1 MSYRSF
7 KVSTADLE
15 NYYLPK
21 SFSYD
26 LMLASI
32 NSNGYGQI
40 IYNYYGPG
48 NFQINSYNVWDG
60 ELQSMVVKT
69 PDLSTTYTESQAG
82 PALWNVDSAT
92 GIQFLQDITDIVGL
106 AKLKYCNSCQGRN
119 GLPKTTISNFSNRFV
134 SLDRL
139 KSSLGQKY
147 GYLFYDYDL
156 PNNQD
161 WYVSVYDQTFDK
173 YVFKN
178 YSGVDKSVL
187 QVSEETAIPASLI
200 NISLQSAE
208 PIIPIV
214 CETLSLSYS
223 TISDGICQLPTTEYS
238 IDYKNSVLYNFGFCG
253 DQTAAVGYYS
263 DGKAIFYWD
272 GVNFDKF
279 NICARSSTIRHC
291 CNETVYVIDGVYPV
305 GTVLYTKDVFPAEC
319 FNVIGIGTDD
329 PTTTMAFV
337 QYKGDCKGCTD
348 SYRGGCGGSGTSG
361 SSGGGR

>member
-1 MSYRSF
+1 MSYQSF

-15 NYYLPK
+15 SYYLPK

-26 LMLASI
+26 LMLSSI

-119 GLPKTTISNFSNRFV
+119 GLPRTTISNFSNRFV
-134 SLDRL
+134 SLDSMKRTYD
-139 KSSLGQKY
+139 QKY
-147 GYLFYDYDL
+147 GYLFYDYDFA
-156 PNNQD
+156 NNQD
-161 WYVSVYDQTFDK
+161 WYISVYDPTFDK

-178 YSGVDKSVL
+178 YLGTQKNVI
-187 QVSEETAIPASLI
+187 QVSEETGIPAASI
-200 NISLQSAE
+200 TASLQSAE

-214 CETLSLSYS
+214 CDTIELSYS
-223 TISDGICQLPTTEYS
+223 TTPNNVCDLVQLQYNYDS
-238 IDYKNSVLYNFGFCG
+238 INNVLYINESCG
-253 DQTAAVGYYS
+253 SQTAAIGYYS
-263 DGKAIFYWD
+263 DGKSIFYWD

-319 FNVIGIGTDD
+319 FQVISVGTDD
-329 PTTTMAFV
+329 PTTSFNFTE
-337 QYKGDCKGCTD
+337 
-348 SYRGGCGGSGTSG
+348 YRGGCIDCTASYGGGCGGSG